1 MEKLLCPNC
10 QNEILEAN
18 INETSGLA
26 KCEQCGAIQY
36 TTDLNKANTVN
47 DDQEANTMKVPAA
60 GRSQVRNEDGDYVK
74 IFLPKAGFGCKQN
87 AGLIFILVWIGIVVI
102 IVAAN
107 DVFTSLKGGLAVGIF
122 GLIGLG
128 FLYNELNN
136 GLRTETLEID
146 NQQLTLTKT
155 RFLLGTKTKVY
166 DLNTLQGAEFHQ
178 LTGGR
183 SGPTSN
189 VNLISANGKVNFFKS
204 ETDMGKKGLARYLD
218 QVIKNARKE
227 NTTLNP

>member
-1 MEKLLCPNC
+1 MQELLCPNC

-26 KCEQCGAIQY
+26 KCEQCGAVQY
-36 TTDLNKANTVN
+36 TIDLKKADIGN
-47 DDQEANTMKVPAA
+47 DGQEANAMEVPAA
-60 GRSQVRNEDGDYVK
+60 GRSQVITEDDDYVK
-74 IFLPKAGFGCKQN
+74 LFLPKAGFGCKEY
-87 AGLIFILVWIGIVVI
+87 AGLIFLLFFIVLTVSFGT
-102 IVAAN
+102 AYG
-107 DVFTSLKGGLAVGIF
+107 VFASLKSGFFIGVFILIPLAVF
-122 GLIGLG
+122 
-128 FLYNELNN
+128 YNELNN

-218 QVIKNARKE
+218 QVIKNAQNR
-227 NTTLNP
+227 N